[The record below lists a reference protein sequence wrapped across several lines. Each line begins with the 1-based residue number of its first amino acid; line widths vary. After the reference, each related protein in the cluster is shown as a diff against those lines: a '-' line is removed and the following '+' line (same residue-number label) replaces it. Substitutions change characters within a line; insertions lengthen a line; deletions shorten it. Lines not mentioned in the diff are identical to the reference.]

1 MDSISTAVNGLSGHR
16 LSPNRPTM
24 HWLQQ
29 TCVGLCLAVFA
40 LAAPAQ
46 TITGGA
52 VGSDT
57 VWRAAQ
63 SPYVVTGDILV
74 QNGATLTI
82 EAGTTVYMGADTRFT
97 VQSGAL
103 KAIGTAQAP
112 IKLTSQKLQNNQTPA
127 PGDWQQLTFSTGITN
142 TTQLEYV
149 QIEYGRGIVVIGAS
163 PTFNY
168 LTINNN
174 QGAAITVDLA
184 ASPSGVGNQAS
195 GNAQNAIVVPAGDIN
210 GSVTWG
216 VRGIPYLVPSGTVS
230 VGSSPVISAI
240 NLTEIQQGESI
251 SAVLSGSRLTGVLGT
266 GVSATGVSASAQGGA
281 TDTDV
286 PIKLTASS
294 DAELGM
300 RDVSLEVDAGRV
312 SLEGALRVI
321 RPRPVV
327 TGLSP
332 GSLYTMQTE
341 VVLTVSGKSFVPESI
356 IQLDGVDLATT
367 FASASSLSTSLPLLT
382 SGNKSVTVKQPD
394 PQSAGTFLV
403 SPPAQLIVNMPALSL
418 TPASVVQAPEQPLT
432 LTVTIPFP
440 APTGGIEISLSSSA
454 TATASVPASV
464 VIVEGATGATVPIT
478 VAGVG
483 NASITASRAGF
494 SDAVSVLTLSG
505 TRVRRYA
512 LIPTLT
518 STTSASALGIASAS
532 SSYESPSTAH
542 GIYSAF
548 DNDPSGRWVTNTTA
562 LGQWLKW
569 SFVSGRAVTA
579 FEYTTGNLLS
589 IQLQYSDDDIN
600 WFSASQVSQEGAGNF
615 IRPTTTGTTPHR
627 HWRLYVDQVYG
638 ATVGN
643 WYGFDKFQ
651 LFGDTPLAT
660 TASGWYST
668 SVPAFGTD
676 STLSTGWNAGRFAPA
691 WIAMDLGI
699 VRPISEVRV
708 FSGTG
713 YPSGITNYDI
723 QVSNDSVSWTTVA
736 QASNGDYWTN
746 TPLSVAGRYVR
757 LTITSHTGGSW
768 IALHEFQVY

>member
-1 MDSISTAVNGLSGHR
+1 MNLFSWIDKVKLSIDMTQTSILALRLHRWCIVALVSLFATMVYGQTQVGGSITA
-16 LSPNRPTM
+16 
-24 HWLQQ
+24 
-29 TCVGLCLAVFA
+29 
-40 LAAPAQ
+40 
-46 TITGGA
+46 
-52 VGSDT
+52 DT
-57 VWRAAQ
+57 VWRATQ
-63 SPYVVTGDILV
+63 SPFVVTSDISV
-74 QNGATLTI
+74 QNGAMLTI
-82 EAGTTVYMGADTRFT
+82 EAGTTVFMGSDTRFT

-127 PGDWQQLTFSTGITN
+127 PGDWQQLTFNTGITN
-142 TTQLEYV
+142 TTKLEYV
-149 QIEYGRGIVVIGAS
+149 QIEYGWGIVVVGAS

-168 LTINNN
+168 LTISNN
-174 QGAAITVDLA
+174 QGAAITIDLA
-184 ASPSGVGNQAS
+184 ASPNGVGNQAS
-195 GNAQNAIVVPAGDIN
+195 GNAQNAIVVPAGDIS
-210 GSVTWG
+210 GSVSWG

-230 VGSSPVISAI
+230 VGNSPIVSAI
-240 NLTEIQQGESI
+240 NLREIQQGESI
-251 SAVLSGSRLTGVLGT
+251 SAVLSGSRLTGVLSI
-266 GVSATGVSASAQGGA
+266 GVSATGVSASVQGGA

-294 DAELGM
+294 DAVFGM
-300 RDVSLEVDAGRV
+300 CDISLEVDAGRA
-312 SLEGALRVI
+312 SLESALRVI
-321 RPRPVV
+321 RPQPAV
-327 TGLSP
+327 TGLNPS
-332 GSLYTMQTE
+332 SLYAAQTG

-356 IQLDGVDLATT
+356 IQLDGIDLATT
-367 FASASSLSTSLPLLT
+367 FASASSLRALLPLLT
-382 SGNKSVTVKQPD
+382 SGDKNVTVKQPD
-394 PQSAGTFLV
+394 PQRAGTFLV
-403 SPPAQLIVNMPALSL
+403 SPPAQLIVNTPALSL
-418 TPASVVQAPEQPLT
+418 TPASVVQAPAQLLT

-440 APTGGIEISLSSSA
+440 APAGGIVINLSSSV

-464 VIVEGATGATVPIT
+464 VIVEGTTGATVPIT

-518 STTSASALGIASAS
+518 SATSASALGVASAS

-579 FEYTTGNLLS
+579 FEYTTSNLLS
-589 IQLQYSDDDIN
+589 AQLQYSDDDIN
-600 WFSASQVSQEGAGNF
+600 WFGASLVSQEGSGNF
-615 IRPTTTGTTPHR
+615 IRPTTTDTAPHR
-627 HWRLYVDQVYG
+627 HWRLYVNQVYG

-668 SVPAFGTD
+668 SVPVFGTD
-676 STLSTGWNAGRFAPA
+676 GTLSTGWNAGRFAPA

-699 VRPISEVRV
+699 VRPISEVSV

-713 YPSGITNYDI
+713 YPYGITKYDI
-723 QVSNDSVSWTTVA
+723 QVSNDSVAWTTVA

-746 TPLSVAGRYVR
+746 TPVSVAGRYVR
-757 LTITSHTGGSW
+757 LVITSHTGGSW
-768 IALHEFQVY
+768 VALYEFQVY